1 MLPLETL
8 IATYGYYAIAAGAFF
23 EGETLLV
30 LGGLAAHQGY
40 LSLPAVLACAFTAT
54 FATDQFY
61 FSLGR
66 LKGLAVLER
75 RPRWKVKSEK
85 VFTLLR
91 RHQTLLALF
100 FRFLYGMRAIVPF
113 ALGAT
118 GIPRLR
124 FMALDLLGSAIWV
137 AVYGTLGYLFGRT
150 VEIVLGNIKRY
161 ETGFFVAVLVVGALV
176 WAHHRWRLRR
186 AARRL
191 QKC

>member
-1 MLPLETL
+1 MTL
-8 IATYGYYAIAAGAFF
+8 AVLISTYGYYAIAAGAFF
-23 EGETLLV
+23 EGETMLV

-40 LSLPAVLACAFTAT
+40 LSFPVVLACAFGAT

-118 GIPRLR
+118 GSPRLR
-124 FMALDLLGSAIWV
+124 FLALDLLGSAAWV
-137 AVYGTLGYLFGRT
+137 AAYGALGYLFGRT
-150 VEIVLGNIKRY
+150 AQLVLGDVRRY
-161 ETGFFVAVLVVGALV
+161 EADGFAAILALGLLV
-176 WAHHRWRLRR
+176 WLLSRRRLRR
-186 AARRL
+186 PPP
-191 QKC
+191 CG